1 MYTFLGY
8 FANIHLL
15 LISIHSLSTVD
26 NSLNTLDAYYISP
39 EHLYTLNS
47 FNNCLWASNTSSS
60 FYSSILISNLSSSF
74 NSIFTAS
81 VLLDTFLSIT
91 NLA

>member
-47 FNNCLWASNTSSS
+47 FNNCL
-60 FYSSILISNLSSSF
+60 
-74 NSIFTAS
+74 
-81 VLLDTFLSIT
+81 
-91 NLA
+91 